1 MDGIVAV
8 VGRPNVGKSSFFNRV
23 LGERVSIVEDVAGV
37 TRDRIYGKTNW
48 LTKELSFID
57 TGGLETDDHD
67 FKKEILLQVEIAINE
82 ADVIIFVC
90 DGLTGLLND
99 DIRVARMLQKSNKP
113 VIVAINK
120 VDDLNKMDVIYDF
133 YRLGFEH
140 VLPISCSHGIGIGD
154 VLDLV
159 VKYLP
164 LHKHKDYPEDA
175 IKFAI
180 IGQPNVG
187 KSSLINCILNEERVI
202 VSDIEGT
209 TRDAID
215 TPFVYN
221 NQNYVAIDTA
231 GIRKKGKIYE
241 NIEKYSVIRSM
252 NAIDRCDV
260 VLFVID
266 GEKGIRQHDKHVAG
280 FAHNEGKP
288 IIIIYNKWDTVDK
301 DEKTMNIIIDK
312 IRKEFVYLSYAPIL
326 FVSAL
331 TKQRINTIM
340 PMIDSVYSNANTRIS
355 TAVVNEVILN
365 AQIQTPPP
373 THNGQRLKIYYGSQV
388 SVSPPTFVL
397 FVNDPDLCHFSYKRY
412 LENKM
417 RFAFDFMGTPIKI
430 IFRKRNIK
438 VDT

>member
-37 TRDRIYGKTNW
+37 TRDRIYGKTTW
-48 LTKELSFID
+48 LTKNLSFID
-57 TGGLETDDHD
+57 TGGLETSDHD
-67 FKKEILLQVEIAINE
+67 FKKEIAVQVEIAISE
-82 ADVIIFVC
+82 ADVIIFIC
-90 DGLTGLLND
+90 DGITGIVND
-99 DIRVARMLQKSNKP
+99 DIKVARLLQKTKKP
-113 VIVAINK
+113 IIVAVNK
-120 VDDLNKMDVIYDF
+120 IDDISKRDVIYDF
-133 YRLGFEH
+133 YKLGFENII
-140 VLPISCSHGIGIGD
+140 PISCSHGIGIGD
-154 VLDLV
+154 VLDLT
-159 VKYLP
+159 VKNIP
-164 LHKHKDYPEDA
+164 LKKHKNYAEDA

-187 KSSLINCILNEERVI
+187 KSSLINSILNEDRVI
-202 VSDIEGT
+202 VSNIEGT

-215 TPFVYN
+215 TPFTYN
-221 NQNYVAIDTA
+221 GQNYVAIDTA
-231 GIRKKGKIYE
+231 GIRKRGKIFE

-252 NAIDRCDV
+252 SAIDRCDV

-288 IIIIYNKWDTVDK
+288 VIIIYNKWDAVEK
-301 DEKTMNIIIDK
+301 DDKTMNKITEQ

-331 TKQRINTIM
+331 TKQRINSIM
-340 PMIDSVYSNANTRIS
+340 PMIDQVFSNSTNRIS

-373 THNGQRLKIYYGSQV
+373 SHNGQRLKIYYGSQV
-388 SVSPPTFVL
+388 SVGPPTFVL
-397 FVNDPDLCHFSYKRY
+397 FVNDPELCHFSYKRY

-417 RFAFDFMGTPIKI
+417 RFAFDFMGTPINI
-430 IFRKRNIK
+430 ILRKRNLKI
-438 VDT
+438 DN

>member
-57 TGGLETDDHD
+57 TGGLETNDHD

-120 VDDLNKMDVIYDF
+120 VDDLNKLDAIYDF
-133 YRLGFEH
+133 YKLGFER

-164 LHKHKDYPEDA
+164 LHKHKDYQDDA

-187 KSSLINCILNEERVI
+187 KSSLVNCILNEERVI

-266 GEKGIRQHDKHVAG
+266 GEKGIRTHDKHVAG

-288 IIIIYNKWDTVDK
+288 IIIIYNKWDIVDK
-301 DEKTMNIIIDK
+301 DEKTMNVIIDK
-312 IRKEFVYLSYAPIL
+312 IRKEFLYLSYAPIL

-340 PMIDSVYSNANTRIS
+340 PMIDNVYSNANTRIS

-388 SVSPPTFVL
+388 SVTPPTFVL

-430 IFRKRNIK
+430 ILRKRNLK
-438 VDT
+438 VDS